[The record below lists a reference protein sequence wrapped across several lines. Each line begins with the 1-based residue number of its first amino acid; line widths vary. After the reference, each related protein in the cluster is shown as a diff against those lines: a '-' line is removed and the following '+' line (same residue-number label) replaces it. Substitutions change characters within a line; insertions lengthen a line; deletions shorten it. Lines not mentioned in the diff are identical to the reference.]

1 MSFVGTQKKM
11 HILEE
16 MVEMELHIETIA
28 IEGVVIQ
35 NEEEIPLGAYETEAQ
50 PKILGGTVS
59 QPKEVIPTP
68 LETTDAKNKT
78 IIPEMNEAICQTEE
92 VSQFQDQSAII
103 EILEAELV
111 QSQHALAQTRD
122 EMVTMT
128 EYQRFFKKLK
138 TMTTT

>member
-1 MSFVGTQKKM
+1 M
-11 HILEE
+11 
-16 MVEMELHIETIA
+16 
-28 IEGVVIQ
+28 
-35 NEEEIPLGAYETEAQ
+35 GAYETEAQ
-50 PKILGGTVS
+50 PEILGGTTA
-59 QPKEVIPTP
+59 QPKELIPTP
-68 LETTDAKNKT
+68 LETIYVETHIVIPVMNKVAYQ
-78 IIPEMNEAICQTEE
+78 NEE

-103 EILEAELV
+103 ERLEAELV